1 MSSYSFVANARFNPL
16 TYDEM
21 IKPLAQYKEVYDTM
35 DKAYS
40 ELASQSEAIRKAV
53 EAEPNSQAYKDYN
66 AYTTGLNSAVED
78 FSKGMNTSTRSAL
91 LGLKKNYARDI
102 VPITTAIS
110 KRDALAQ
117 EQRKLKAQDN
127 SLIFQRDAG
136 SMSIDDFVQN
146 PSADYGQAISGAMLA
161 KQTQNMAA
169 SLAKEARTPEG
180 KAKLK
185 ELLPFTYDYVKEYG
199 FSSEAVMAA
208 IMREPN
214 ANKILT
220 GIVDQVVDSSGVKGW
235 GSQKQIQQAYWWA
248 NQGLTAAVGETKSQI
263 LQDSYSSQLALMKEK
278 AKLEA
283 AVTPPQEDTPIG
295 EYLPLRDTNEIDDQK
310 SVYQKY
316 QEKGYFTKDNKLTK
330 KGLET
335 LRQAR
340 GVGKNAHIGD
350 KLSAQAIDKLTKEYQ
365 ELKQKDP
372 SSPRLKDLKTKLNTA
387 KASSPVSRVGLIPDA
402 LGFFNWY
409 QQNIGGYDINTN
421 KVITPNTNI
430 NKFLDK
436 SKNQTFDLY
445 HTFKGRVQQ
454 TESNGN
460 ALLRE
465 IKPEKKGIPTTHYV
479 KGKGMRDTGDYVK
492 VEDLDKYVVT
502 GVEGYLNNGRN
513 FSANSTISYQLSLVP
528 KGGQSDVK
536 KAVTVRITPS
546 DFAPEATS
554 AANRAIR
561 KGALLSEIL
570 RVGYVPQRESD
581 GSIRVNKRTGQI
593 MFTDKKLNA
602 DEKISLT
609 QEVTKSK
616 NEMGYAIT
624 QFIRPAETET
634 TKTHSYI
641 Q

>member
-21 IKPLAQYKEVYDTM
+21 IKPLAQYKEVYDAM
-35 DKAYS
+35 DKSYS

-53 EAEPNSQAYKDYN
+53 EAEPNSQAYKDYMN
-66 AYTTGLNSAVED
+66 YSTGLNTAVDD

-127 SLIFQRDAG
+127 TLIFQRDTG

-235 GSQKQIQQAYWWA
+235 GSQQQIQQAYWYA

-263 LQDSYSSQLALMKEK
+263 LQDSYNSQLALMKDK
-278 AKLEA
+278 ARLEA
-283 AVTPPQEDTPIG
+283 AAAQPQPQEDTPIG
-295 EYLPLRDTNEIDDQK
+295 EYLPLRDVNNDVLPPITSKTVYDDYK
-310 SVYQKY
+310 RR
-316 QEKGYFTKDNKLTK
+316 GYFTKDNNITQL
-330 KGLET
+330 GLKALREGET
-335 LRQAR
+335 FA
-340 GVGKNAHIGD
+340 VAGKANPMG
-350 KLSAQAIDKLTKEYQ
+350 SGGQG
-365 ELKQKDP
+365 
-372 SSPRLKDLKTKLNTA
+372 
-387 KASSPVSRVGLIPDA
+387 SRSTTHTYS
-402 LGFFNWY
+402 FRNWY
-409 QQNIGGYDINTN
+409 QQNIGGFDIKSG
-421 KVITPNTNI
+421 KVVTPKAKI
-430 NKFLDK
+430 YKYLK
-436 SKNQTFDLY
+436 SDTSKILNSETAFDLY

-454 TESNGN
+454 TESNGK

-465 IKPEKKGIPTTHYV
+465 IKPGKKGIPTTHYV

-502 GVEGYLNNGRN
+502 GIEGYLDNGRN
-513 FSANSTISYQLSLVP
+513 FSASSSVSYQLSLVP

-570 RVGYVPQRESD
+570 RVGYIPQRESD

-602 DEKISLT
+602 DEKISLA

-616 NEMGYAIT
+616 NEMGYSMT
-624 QFIRPAETET
+624 QFIRPAEAET